1 MGAGHL
7 AHSPEQRQRVTLEGI
22 LRVFGL
28 AKSDFDFVIVDLG
41 FVNAAGLERG
51 RFQVVVNRARQN
63 GDGTIAKHE
72 RSLGHSEF
80 HLRRAA
86 TGRWRRGY

>member
-51 RFQVVVNRARQN
+51 RFSGGRQ
-63 GDGTIAKHE
+63 
-72 RSLGHSEF
+72 S
-80 HLRRAA
+80 RAA
-86 TGRWRRGY
+86 KRRRNNRQA